1 MYAYGNPAPNPAIT
15 VGTGVGLLAGIAA
28 TGLAVWGASRL
39 IEKQIEDRVL
49 KPGPGGIPPEWLAE
63 AGAVRDAGG
72 TVGSAQLP
80 VALPVALNVLGRDAE
95 EGPNAQQFPFVT
107 QPDAPLL
114 ISAKRESAEEPP
126 MQVPLLYLFALPNGE
141 VSFRV
146 DQHALLESG
155 VAFDVS
161 AMVTYAD
168 GSQQGSFAQ
177 VNALVTNLTPDA
189 AMQAWNMAGELVA
202 SRGFDLA
209 DPSGT
214 RDEYIRTVL
223 SALVPSFDWNKG
235 PGDIGLDAN
244 FGSVLA
250 DLWRG
255 VDLGSSVR
263 RSRTTSERRTE
274 RTST

>member
-1 MYAYGNPAPNPAIT
+1 MYAYGHPARNPAIT
-15 VGTGVGLLAGIAA
+15 IGTGVGLLAGIAA

-39 IEKQIEDRVL
+39 IEKKIEGAAL
-49 KPGPGGIPPEWLAE
+49 KPGPGGIPPKWLDE

-80 VALPVALNVLGRDAE
+80 VALPVALNVLGREAE

-107 QPDAPLL
+107 QPDSPLL
-114 ISAKRESAEEPP
+114 ISAKRESPDEPP

-155 VAFDVS
+155 IAFDV
-161 AMVTYAD
+161 APLVTYAD

-223 SALVPSFDWNKG
+223 SAMVPSFDWNKG

-255 VDLGSSVR
+255 VDLVGQLAYQR
-263 RSRTTSERRTE
+263 AWLEQ
-274 RTST
+274 